1 MRSKLLVLLLLGF
14 SLGCATGGPA
24 KKTDGK
30 GLLALTKT
38 PEMERS
44 FQGAERLLFSRR
56 FPEAQRAYETYLT
69 EFPYNALTPKAY
81 FRLGEIHFNQDRL
94 DQALSHYKKSL
105 EKGVHPEWGA
115 VAIYKQAVCYS
126 RLENHKKVFP
136 TLDRIAWDQVDSKIG
151 VRIGSLRVSTAQ
163 KLEDPL
169 EERKGHLELIDAYEG
184 LRPSE
189 AGVGQ
194 LSWIVSEKKAKE
206 EIRRWIASEE
216 SDDFG
221 NIGSYK
227 KWQRRFEG
235 KTSGGYLSW
244 KMARLYHQ
252 KGDYENASRWSR
264 DYVQRYP
271 KHEYVSAAR
280 ALLTEVDK
288 RGGVTVT
295 EGGRAFVGV
304 LLPLSGKFTVYGES
318 VLHGL
323 ECAAG
328 IFAPCSGDL
337 GLNLLIR
344 DTQGDP
350 KVAAR
355 IVEEMARNPGVRAVV
370 GPLAQVEVDEAAVV
384 AESNSVPM
392 IALSQKADVAKS
404 GEFIF
409 RNFLTVTDQVTTVVN
424 HACREKR
431 WKKFAI
437 LYPAGSVGE
446 EYRKVFEEEV
456 DQCGG
461 KVISRAGYPPSTRN
475 FAESLRQ
482 LKFSSPEQSSEE
494 RIPFEALFVPDV
506 YRRIPEVVAGMKL
519 LEMQGVHLLGGA
531 GWDHPDLVKGGGAD
545 LEGAIFVDG
554 FFAKA
559 SNFTTRDFV
568 STFQSA
574 YGMEPTLL
582 EAYAYDTLRLLGEAL
597 RDHPD
602 LDRVELQKVLAKK
615 RNFPGVTGNVSFDG
629 DGDARRKLF
638 VLTVEQG
645 EIKEVP

>member
-1 MRSKLLVLLLLGF
+1 
-14 SLGCATGGPA
+14 
-24 KKTDGK
+24 
-30 GLLALTKT
+30 
-38 PEMERS
+38 
-44 FQGAERLLFSRR
+44 
-56 FPEAQRAYETYLT
+56 
-69 EFPYNALTPKAY
+69 
-81 FRLGEIHFNQDRL
+81 
-94 DQALSHYKKSL
+94 
-105 EKGVHPEWGA
+105 
-115 VAIYKQAVCYS
+115 
-126 RLENHKKVFP
+126 
-136 TLDRIAWDQVDSKIG
+136 
-151 VRIGSLRVSTAQ
+151 
-163 KLEDPL
+163 
-169 EERKGHLELIDAYEG
+169 
-184 LRPSE
+184 
-189 AGVGQ
+189 
-194 LSWIVSEKKAKE
+194 
-206 EIRRWIASEE
+206 
-216 SDDFG
+216 
-221 NIGSYK
+221 
-227 KWQRRFEG
+227 
-235 KTSGGYLSW
+235 
-244 KMARLYHQ
+244 
-252 KGDYENASRWSR
+252 
-264 DYVQRYP
+264 
-271 KHEYVSAAR
+271 
-280 ALLTEVDK
+280 
-288 RGGVTVT
+288 
-295 EGGRAFVGV
+295 
-304 LLPLSGKFTVYGES
+304 
-318 VLHGL
+318 
-323 ECAAG
+323 
-328 IFAPCSGDL
+328 
-337 GLNLLIR
+337 
-344 DTQGDP
+344 
-350 KVAAR
+350 
-355 IVEEMARNPGVRAVV
+355 
-370 GPLAQVEVDEAAVV
+370 
-384 AESNSVPM
+384 M

-461 KVISRAGYPPSTRN
+461 KVISRATYPPSTRN

-545 LEGAIFVDG
+545 L
-554 FFAKA
+554 A